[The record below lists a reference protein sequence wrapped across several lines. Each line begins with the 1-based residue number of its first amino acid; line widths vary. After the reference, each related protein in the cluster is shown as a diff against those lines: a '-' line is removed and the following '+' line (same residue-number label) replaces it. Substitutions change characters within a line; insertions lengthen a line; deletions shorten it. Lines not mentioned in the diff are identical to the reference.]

1 MSGSTRKPQRSHV
14 GFSLVTLPF
23 IAMRTDVRIE
33 QHLAGLA
40 ERQAAR
46 GAAWMLELEIPVFP
60 TLRTPVMG
68 HNLDLALTEIALG

>member
-1 MSGSTRKPQRSHV
+1 
-14 GFSLVTLPF
+14 
-23 IAMRTDVRIE
+23 MRTDVRIE